1 MAVGKFG
8 AKEVLNVTLYD
19 MATDDPVIFF
29 DTLKTS
35 SLEITSEKVYA
46 RGGRGNSKLITW
58 EIDKEGTLS
67 IEDALLSPKSLEL
80 LSGHKTTVGAQTL
93 QMRQKTEYD
102 TSGEFPV
109 DKGEYYPLTC
119 TSAGVINLA
128 YTPTE
133 AATQIKVYLDEDDC
147 GEKLDMT
154 GATLAGNI
162 LTLGSNA
169 IAKAGG
175 KKVVVYYH
183 FKSADETE
191 SYLITADK
199 FAGTY
204 KMVGDTVVRNL
215 KTGKDEP
222 FQVVVPNLKWTSNLT
237 LDLSAEGDPAP
248 TSFECEVMKAPDS
261 PAMVQMYKYPY

>member
-1 MAVGKFG
+1 MAAGKFG
-8 AKEVLNVTLYD
+8 AKEVMNVVLYD
-19 MATDDPVIFF
+19 MATEDPVIFF

-58 EIDKEGTLS
+58 EINKEGTLN
-67 IEDALLSPKSLEL
+67 IEDALLSSKSLEL
-80 LSGHKTTVGAQTL
+80 LSGNKTTVGSQTL

-102 TSGEFPV
+102 VTGEYPV
-109 DKGEYYPLTC
+109 DKGEFYPLTC
-119 TSAGVINLA
+119 SADGIINLA
-128 YTPTE
+128 YAPTDE
-133 AATQIKVYLDEDDC
+133 VANIKVYLDEDDC

-154 GATLAGNI
+154 GASLAENV
-162 LTLGSNA
+162 LTLGGT
-169 IAKAGG
+169 AKSLAAG

-183 FKSADETE
+183 FETAE
-191 SYLITADK
+191 DTETYLITADK

-204 KMVGDTVVRNL
+204 KMVGDTIVRNL

-222 FQVVVPNLKWTSNLT
+222 FQIVVPNLKWTSNLT

-248 TSFECEVMKAPDS
+248 VSFECEVMKAADS
-261 PAMVQMYKYPY
+261 PTMVQMHKYSH